1 MIFIKNSIMETLV
14 LILKLIIALGI
25 INVWIFRFNKS
36 TEWRGGKAESMN
48 DEFKSYG
55 LPIWFVPVIG
65 FLKIGLA
72 AILVYSIWNAD
83 VEIIGAAG
91 MAILMIGAIAM
102 HLKIGDPIKRSL
114 PAFLML
120 VMSAVIILF

>member
-1 MIFIKNSIMETLV
+1 METLILV
-14 LILKLIIALGI
+14 LKLIIALGI

-55 LPIWFVPVIG
+55 LPNWFVPVIG

-72 AILVYSIWNAD
+72 AILVYSIWNTD
-83 VEIIGAAG
+83 LEIIGAAG
-91 MAILMIGAIAM
+91 MAILMIGAIGM

-120 VMSAVIILF
+120 VMSVVIILF